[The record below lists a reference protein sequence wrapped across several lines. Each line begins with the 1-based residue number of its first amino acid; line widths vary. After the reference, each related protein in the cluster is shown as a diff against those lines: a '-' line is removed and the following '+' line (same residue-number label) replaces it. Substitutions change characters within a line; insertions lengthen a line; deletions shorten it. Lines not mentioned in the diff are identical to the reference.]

1 MRASLSWLRELT
13 PLSADAGDRASVVEL
28 ASELDAL
35 GLVVEETEWV
45 GQGLGDVV
53 LARVLEIAGIEG
65 ADRIRRVVVDRGAG
79 ETAEVVCGAWNFE
92 VGDVVVLAPVG
103 AVLPGDFK
111 IERRKMKGVV
121 SNGMLCSGRELRL
134 SEEHEGI
141 LVLARP
147 EHSGLPAGIELG
159 VTIAEHLGFGPDVVF
174 DLAIEPNRPDCLS
187 MVGIARDLASRFG
200 LPLLLPE
207 PSLVESGPPANELA
221 TVEIAEPELCQ
232 RFVARVMT
240 GVTPIA
246 SPAVIQRRLLMAGM
260 RPIGHMVDASNYVM
274 LELGQPT
281 HPYDLD
287 QVGGHGLR
295 VRAARPGES
304 LVTLDGET
312 RVLGDRPARDGDA
325 LTALDAL
332 ICDANDV
339 PVGIAGVM
347 GGQSSEIGE
356 ATDRV
361 LLEVARFTPVSVGR
375 TARYAGLR
383 SEASIR
389 FERGVDALGQER
401 AAARVCELA
410 VDAAVQ
416 AGVAPPV
423 VATGLVD
430 ANPRP
435 FERSRIRLR
444 PFRANAL
451 LGVSLEDAEMTALLA
466 PIGYEI
472 GSVASGTAGMPG
484 TDGAIELVV
493 PSWRPDVVGEVDVI
507 EDIARTY
514 GYRRIPRTDRRSP
527 YVGSLDAVQ
536 VLRRRVRR
544 VLAGLGAHEAWT
556 SSIVDPGEQAL
567 AGVDA
572 ALIRLANPMVAEE
585 SVLRGALLPGLL
597 KSLRHNASHRNPWIR
612 LFEMGDVF
620 GLAGLPGSED
630 ASLPHEHER
639 IAVMLAWEDDDAGA
653 AVNAWR
659 VVADALGIIR
669 VEILQPSLG
678 GAGADVGE
686 VGGGGE
692 VRAMDLS
699 PSELAI
705 GLSGLHLARSGLLV
719 CGAGDGGT
727 IVGAV
732 GEVDPA
738 VLLAFGIPHARVGWL
753 ELNVAH
759 LASAPRRPDEAQPV
773 SRFPSS
779 DIDLAFAVDESVAAA
794 RVEAALRA
802 VAGELCE
809 SVELF
814 DVYRGAGVEEGQR
827 SLAYRLRLCSLD
839 RTLTDVE
846 VAEVRQRCIDAVQS
860 ALPAALRS

>member
-1 MRASLSWLRELT
+1 MRAPLSWLRELT
-13 PLSADAGDRASVVEL
+13 PLSAEAGDRASVVEL

-53 LARVLEIAGIEG
+53 VARVLEIAAIEG

-79 ETAEVVCGAWNFE
+79 ETEVVCGAWNFE
-92 VGDVVVLAPVG
+92 VGDLVVLAPVG

-111 IERRKMKGVV
+111 IERRKMRGVV

-134 SEEHEGI
+134 SDDHEGI

-147 EHSGLPAGIELG
+147 EHPEAALPAGVELG
-159 VTIAEHLGFGPDVVF
+159 VPLAEHLGFGPDVVF

-187 MVGIARDLASRFG
+187 MIGIARDLAARFG
-200 LPLLLPE
+200 LPLHLPE
-207 PSLVESGPPANELA
+207 PLLVESGPAAAELA
-221 TVEIAEPELCQ
+221 TVEIDSPELCQ
-232 RFVARVMT
+232 RLIARVMT
-240 GVTPIA
+240 GVTHVA
-246 SPAVIQRRLLMAGM
+246 SPAVVKRRLLMAGM
-260 RPIGHMVDASNYVM
+260 RPIGHLVDASNYVM

-287 QVGGHGLR
+287 HLGGKGLR

-304 LVTLDGET
+304 VVTLDGET
-312 RVLGDRPARDGDA
+312 RVLGDRAARGGDA
-325 LTALDAL
+325 FTALDAL
-332 ICDANDV
+332 ICNAHDV

-356 ATDRV
+356 SSERV
-361 LLEVARFTPVSVGR
+361 LLEVARFFPVSVGR

-389 FERGVDALGQER
+389 FERGVDPLGLER
-401 AAARVCELA
+401 AAARVCEL
-410 VDAAVQ
+410 VVGAAVA
-416 AGVAPPV
+416 AGVEPPV

-435 FERSRIRLR
+435 FEPSRVRLR

-451 LGVSLEDAEMTALLA
+451 LGVSLEGSEMTALLS

-472 GSVASGTAGMPG
+472 GAAATGSPGASGTDA
-484 TDGAIELVV
+484 AIELVV

-514 GYRRIPRTDRRSP
+514 GYRRIPTTDRRSP
-527 YVGSLDAVQ
+527 YVGRLDAVQ

-556 SSIVDPGEQAL
+556 SSIVDPREQAL

-585 SVLRGALLPGLL
+585 SVLRGGLLPGLL

-620 GLAGLPGSED
+620 GLAGLPGGED

-659 VVADALGIIR
+659 VVADALGIIG
-669 VEILQPSLG
+669 VEILQPSLRASGGEGG
-678 GAGADVGE
+678 GAP
-686 VGGGGE
+686 
-692 VRAMDLS
+692 DLS

-719 CGAGDGGT
+719 CGDGGT

-732 GEVDPA
+732 GEVDPDVA
-738 VLLAFGIPHARVGWL
+738 SAFGVPHSRVGWL
-753 ELNVAH
+753 ELNVAN
-759 LASAPRRPDEAQPV
+759 LVGAPRRPDEAQPV

-779 DIDLAFAVDESVAAA
+779 DIDLAFAVDESVPAA

-814 DVYRGAGVEEGQR
+814 DVYRGAGVEEGRR

-839 RTLTDVE
+839 RTLTDAE

-860 ALPAALRS
+860 ALPAALRA